1 MIRKISVFIVSA
13 FFLINVY
20 GCLAVVAGA
29 AGGAGTAAWLSG
41 KLTQEFN
48 ATQAQAVSAV
58 KSSLK
63 SLGFDIEKETVKFD
77 VAQIISKYSD
87 GRTIWIDIHRIT
99 KKSQKIEVR
108 VGAAGDKEAASKI
121 MDQIERRL

>member
-1 MIRKISVFIVSA
+1 
-13 FFLINVY
+13 
-20 GCLAVVAGA
+20 
-29 AGGAGTAAWLSG
+29 LSG